1 MATCWTVVEGR
12 WAGGRESAA
21 GEPLR
26 AGPLGLGGSMGE
38 RGAILEH
45 LRGSG
50 ELPMQ
55 GGG

>member
-1 MATCWTVVEGR
+1 MVEGR
-12 WAGGRESAA
+12 WAGVRASAA